1 MHTYAYWIYPGQG
14 RQPGGCLS
22 SSLPLPVCGVFALL
36 SIYLNFTRAATTNA
50 RTVRRAA
57 CHELRS
63 LIGVDFVVSKYND
76 DDVLLRPSAKLFDY
90 CGLFLAFAG
99 LDDCLAFG

>member
-1 MHTYAYWIYPGQG
+1 MP
-14 RQPGGCLS
+14 
-22 SSLPLPVCGVFALL
+22 
-36 SIYLNFTRAATTNA
+36 

-63 LIGVDFVVSKYND
+63 LIGVDFEVSKYNDND

-90 CGLFLAFAG
+90 CRLFLAFAG